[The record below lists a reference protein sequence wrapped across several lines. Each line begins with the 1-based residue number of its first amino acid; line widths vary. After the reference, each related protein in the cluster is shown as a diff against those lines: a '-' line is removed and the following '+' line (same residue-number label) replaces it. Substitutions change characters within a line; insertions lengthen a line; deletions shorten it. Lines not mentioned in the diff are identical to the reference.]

1 MGRKIKGLLII
12 SAIITILI
20 SFFLTLYYC
29 VFNKEHT
36 GPMDWWAI
44 ILLAIPAVVC
54 IVSRILIEETLY
66 IEVDESF
73 KGKSLW
79 GKIGVLVNRIAMGVS
94 TVLALPIGIIFLI
107 ISLPLSCFT
116 APGKRSFKK
125 LIAKGFEYK
134 FENKMYILTR
144 NEIVIRIHAN
154 FIEYY
159 ISFDYGKS
167 FVRVEES
174 DLGLPSDRDVLKAK
188 LHEYKN
194 AHPVDVQRGDALPP
208 ISEFVDFLD
217 HNLNTYQQTKI

>member
-12 SAIITILI
+12 SAILTILI

-94 TVLALPIGIIFLI
+94 TVLALPIDIIFLI
-107 ISLPLSCFT
+107 
-116 APGKRSFKK
+116 
-125 LIAKGFEYK
+125 AKIFCTIMPYSG
-134 FENKMYILTR
+134 
-144 NEIVIRIHAN
+144 
-154 FIEYY
+154 
-159 ISFDYGKS
+159 
-167 FVRVEES
+167 
-174 DLGLPSDRDVLKAK
+174 
-188 LHEYKN
+188 
-194 AHPVDVQRGDALPP
+194 
-208 ISEFVDFLD
+208 
-217 HNLNTYQQTKI
+217 